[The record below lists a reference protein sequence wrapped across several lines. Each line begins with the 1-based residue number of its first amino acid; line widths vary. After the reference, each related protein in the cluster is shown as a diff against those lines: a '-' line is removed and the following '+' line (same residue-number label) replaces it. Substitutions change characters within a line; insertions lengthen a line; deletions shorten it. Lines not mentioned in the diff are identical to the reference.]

1 MQVSH
6 VMVNFS
12 KQYDPK
18 PIRAEIKSIDFS
30 KYGFNVEQV
39 KNADFL
45 EGIDTVTLKITPI
58 SGESFNSATLLADL
72 DKLFNDYAILN
83 PRIENVVTVKNQV
96 ENNN

>member
-18 PIRAEIKSIDFS
+18 PIRAEIKNIDFS
-30 KYGFNVEQV
+30 EYGFNVEQV

-83 PRIENVVTVKNQV
+83 PRIENVVTVKSQV
-96 ENNN
+96 GNNN